1 MNRSPELFHD
11 PSSFAPERW
20 LDPPPDSPYY
30 NDKRKS
36 IQPFSVG
43 PRVCMSS
50 ETAFKTFANLILLH
64 LGMYRPKSSL
74 GRVAINLGGLTLR
87 V

>member
-11 PSSFAPERW
+11 PASFAPERW
-20 LDPPPDSPYY
+20 LDPPSDSPYY

-43 PRVCMSS
+43 PRVCISS
-50 ETAFKTFANLILLH
+50 ETAFKTPANLMLLH
-64 LGMYRPKSSL
+64 LGMYRPESSL
-74 GRVAINLGGLTLR
+74 GRIAINFGWPASR
-87 V
+87 I